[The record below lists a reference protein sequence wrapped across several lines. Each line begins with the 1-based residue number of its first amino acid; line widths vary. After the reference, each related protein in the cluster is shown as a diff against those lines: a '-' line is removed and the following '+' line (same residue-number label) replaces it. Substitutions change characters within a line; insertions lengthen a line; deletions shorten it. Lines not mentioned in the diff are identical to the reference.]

1 MGVAALGFC
10 RFSSY
15 NSESLN
21 LRSQRLQ
28 SVDASV
34 AIDSLTSGNSLGARS
49 AAFSELAKVRLSTLV
64 VATAAVGYVVGAG
77 GGISWLALLATFLGT
92 ALSAFSANAWNQI
105 IEVDRDA
112 RMQRTRNRP
121 LPAGRLSRGEASIF
135 VAVSGI
141 AGPLVLLIGTN
152 GLAALLALACEL
164 IYVGVYTPLKPR
176 SPLNTLVGAVV
187 GGIPPM
193 IGWAAATG
201 SLALGAWLL
210 GAILFAWQ
218 IPHFLA
224 LAWMYREDYERGGFR
239 MLPII
244 DPMGSVTCQA
254 CVVYSALLV
263 PLAMMA
269 TVQGL
274 AGWAFALIGGL
285 LGALLTAASI
295 ALCISRS
302 HANARRVFFASLLY
316 LPLLLGALVLDR
328 GGVDPD
334 KPIVARHVFLDGNS
348 GDAPREL
355 ETRNMTAPR
364 IEKPAAT
371 PDHHSQ
377 RP

>member
-1 MGVAALGFC
+1 M
-10 RFSSY
+10 
-15 NSESLN
+15 
-21 LRSQRLQ
+21 Q
-28 SVDASV
+28 SVNASTAMNSFDNGV
-34 AIDSLTSGNSLGARS
+34 SLSARVG
-49 AAFSELAKVRLSTLV
+49 AFSELAKARLSGLV

-77 GGISWLALLATFLGT
+77 DALAWIVLLATIAGT

-105 IEVDRDA
+105 IEIERDA

-121 LPAGRLSRGEASIF
+121 LPSGRLSRGEA
-135 VAVSGI
+135 VAFAVVAGV
-141 AGPLVLLIGTN
+141 AGPLTLWVAGN
-152 GLAALLALACEL
+152 WLAATLAVMCEF
-164 IYVGVYTPLKPR
+164 IYIAVYTPLKPR

-201 SLALGAWLL
+201 SLGLGAWLL

-244 DPMGSVTCQA
+244 DPAGVVTCHA
-254 CVVYSALLV
+254 CVVYSAVLV

-274 AGWAFALIGGL
+274 AGWSFAFIGGA
-285 LGALLTAASI
+285 LGALMTAASVV
-295 ALCISRS
+295 LCMSRS
-302 HANARRVFFASLLY
+302 NANARRVFFSSLIY
-316 LPLLLGALVLDR
+316 LPLLLGALVLNR
-328 GGVDPD
+328 SSVDPG
-334 KPIVARHVFLDGNS
+334 KLHVARHVFLDGS
-348 GDAPREL
+348 AGEAPREL
-355 ETRNMTAPR
+355 EARNVTAPR
-364 IEKPAAT
+364 VEALASPREERT
-371 PDHHSQ
+371 N